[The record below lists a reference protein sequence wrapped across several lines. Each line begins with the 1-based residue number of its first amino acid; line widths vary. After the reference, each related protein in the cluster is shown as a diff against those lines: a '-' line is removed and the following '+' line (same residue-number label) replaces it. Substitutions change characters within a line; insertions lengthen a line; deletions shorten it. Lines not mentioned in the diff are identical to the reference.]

1 MDDRISKLPDDILI
15 CILSRLT
22 IEEAARASILSYRWR
37 YLWRFFT
44 GSLDFVDPY
53 KIRRLAILSD
63 PYYKCEDNYFIRVKR
78 RNFINL
84 VDPILGLLQ
93 TKSLQQ
99 LRICYPVN
107 SDYDVDSWV
116 QFAVDKRVQRLELD
130 FSESKTEGH
139 ELHTFSPY
147 FKTTSSFSSL
157 VSLRL
162 IDVDIP
168 EEVLHYLL
176 CYCPLLEVLTL
187 KGAEKLIRIR
197 VSGPSLKL
205 KYLELRDLP
214 NLSNLEINAPNL
226 VSFEFSAGELIVSF
240 KHVPSLVEMSIEGD
254 YCTYFV
260 YTLHQF
266 SSFLPQLR
274 TLKLNLMAVS
284 VPEDFLNS
292 IPKFPN
298 LKHLEM
304 TLANGDLDCY
314 HPCVAFLKASPLLQE
329 FTFKLSHTVEPCA
342 YVQNNPDFKY
352 LLSLFLNNPD
362 FCVHLSH
369 TVEPCAYVQNIKDH
383 PHLNLRAVSFIGFEG
398 REVDVEFLK
407 DLLENAV
414 RLEKMIIDPCK
425 YHFMGSPG
433 MWYYRRSEGYKCAR
447 KRAIELADKFP
458 HVEFVP
464 EAVLCSILELSDPK
478 HLDFTT
484 LLSEDC
490 FGPCASFLKAC
501 PSLHKLTLKLPY
513 DEFCC
518 IPELPN
524 LKHFELQGNI
534 RPASFLRVAAAF
546 VKACPSLY
554 KLTVTV
560 EDVTYK
566 HRQTMKKHPHSSP
579 RVVELIGF
587 TWVIGEIEFL
597 SGLLECATRLEKA
610 IIDPM
615 EPMFVGGV
623 VRGMRNQAHQKK

>member
-1 MDDRISKLPDDILI
+1 MIVIPFALEKNMDDRISKLPDDILI

-44 GSLDFVDPY
+44 GCLDFVDPY

-84 VDPILGLLQ
+84 VDPIIGLLQ

-342 YVQNNPDFKY
+342 YVQN
-352 LLSLFLNNPD
+352 
-362 FCVHLSH
+362 
-369 TVEPCAYVQNIKDH
+369 IKDH

-458 HVEFVP
+458 HVEFV
-464 EAVLCSILELSDPK
+464 
-478 HLDFTT
+478 
-484 LLSEDC
+484 
-490 FGPCASFLKAC
+490 
-501 PSLHKLTLKLPY
+501 
-513 DEFCC
+513 
-518 IPELPN
+518 IPE
-524 LKHFELQGNI
+524 I
-534 RPASFLRVAAAF
+534 F
-546 VKACPSLY
+546 VPLA
-554 KLTVTV
+554 
-560 EDVTYK
+560 D
-566 HRQTMKKHPHSSP
+566 R
-579 RVVELIGF
+579 
-587 TWVIGEIEFL
+587 
-597 SGLLECATRLEKA
+597 
-610 IIDPM
+610 
-615 EPMFVGGV
+615 
-623 VRGMRNQAHQKK
+623 